1 MSVIALSSSAVS
13 NPAIDVTRTLVP
25 AEGFVVGAGVGVGV
39 AGLEEGAVDVKSEL
53 AA

>member
-1 MSVIALSSSAVS
+1 VSSAG
-13 NPAIDVTRTLVP
+13 IDVTRTLVP

-39 AGLEEGAVDVKSEL
+39 VELEEGAVEAKSAL